1 MGFREVE
8 IMRRLDHPNII
19 RLQEVFETSSTI
31 MLVLEFAQGTEL
43 FDSILQKK
51 RYTEQEARP
60 VFEQIARALGYMHSM
75 QIVHR

>member
-1 MGFREVE
+1 
-8 IMRRLDHPNII
+8 MRRLDHPNII
-19 RLQEVFETSSTI
+19 RLQEMFETSSTL

-51 RYTEQEARP
+51 RYAEPEARP
-60 VFEQIARALGYMHSM
+60 IFVQIAHALGYMHSM